1 METLKEILKEY
12 DSTKQKVDETIIFI
26 MSDEFEKLD
35 KMSKIF
41 IIQKYDSLHNYKE
54 ALKTILIHN
63 NALN

>member
-1 METLKEILKEY
+1 MEALKEIIKEY
-12 DSTKQKVDETIIFI
+12 NSTKKKVDSTITFI

-54 ALKTILIHN
+54 ALKAILIHN